1 MTGAMAR
8 SLLISQTY
16 STQGSLT
23 EITNQRFSLKYQTFR
38 QLAAAFISGSGL
50 RKRLVFQRKSLVGDF
65 RKRTLSDATQ
75 PDKLLQ
81 QDIFHIALSVKVLT
95 ATFNFAWCSMLL
107 NTTYVPYL
115 LYEMSMP
122 TLTREKQQQQ
132 RTLRRQDKKMKE
144 LLTAVDEERKQADQF
159 KQMVC

>member
-1 MTGAMAR
+1 M
-8 SLLISQTY
+8 
-16 STQGSLT
+16 
-23 EITNQRFSLKYQTFR
+23 
-38 QLAAAFISGSGL
+38 
-50 RKRLVFQRKSLVGDF
+50 VGDF